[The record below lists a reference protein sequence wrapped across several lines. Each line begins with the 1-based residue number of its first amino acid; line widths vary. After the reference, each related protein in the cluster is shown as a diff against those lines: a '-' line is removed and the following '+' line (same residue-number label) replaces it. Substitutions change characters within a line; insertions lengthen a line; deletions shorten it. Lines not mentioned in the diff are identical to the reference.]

1 MTAKLPVISGRE
13 AVKVF
18 TKAGWKFI
26 RQKGSHAILT
36 RPGMR
41 QTLAVPQHKELAKGT
56 LVALIKDA
64 GLTVDEFQK
73 LLK

>member
-1 MTAKLPVISGRE
+1 MAAKLPVVSGRE

-18 TKAGWKFI
+18 TKAGWKFV

-36 RPGMR
+36 RPGMK

-56 LVALIKDA
+56 LAALVKDA
-64 GLTVDEFQK
+64 GLTADQFQK
-73 LLK
+73 FLK